1 MPTPTY
7 VSLAQATTSGSATS
21 IIFSSIPADYRDL
34 VLVFNGGGTTGN
46 PNMFGSLNS
55 DTTGGNYATRQISG
69 SGTATDGATFPD
81 GRILNYWGFP
91 TNDLNTTLVWQIM
104 DASQT
109 NKNKTWIARS
119 NNAANGTALVL
130 GRWLNNARVTSVRI
144 DLAGATFVT
153 GSTFTLYGIG
163 A

>member
-7 VSLAQATTSGSATS
+7 VPIAQAAPAGNPSSVT
-21 IIFSSIPADYRDL
+21 FSSIPANYRDL
-34 VLVFNGGGTTGN
+34 VLVFNGGGTVGN

-69 SGTATDGATFPD
+69 SGTASDGSTFPN

-109 NKNKTWIARS
+109 NKHKTWIARS
-119 NNAANGTALVL
+119 NNAANGVAMVL
-130 GRWLNNARVTSVRI
+130 GRWANNARVTSISI
-144 DLAGATFVT
+144 DLGGALFVA
-153 GSTFTLYGIG
+153 GSTFTLYGIE